1 METKKRKTKEKE
13 IDQINLVTIGGNN
26 LVSNL
31 GATATASLC
40 FNSTAIGT
48 TGVINAWDENVTHC
62 GGNTWL
68 KQEQYSQKE
77 IEFLFATSSSHKR
90 KFKVKEIFRHG
101 VYILY
106 RKNVVVYVGESMN
119 PYSRICSH
127 KNSDKDFDCFRI
139 LYCKE
144 SRKKYWEKK
153 LIQAYVPEYNKT
165 NKKIPKRPNIY
176 VSPKLHRM

>member
-1 METKKRKTKEKE
+1 MTKKIKEKAKDH
-13 IDQINLVTIGGNN
+13 IIRCATSGGND

-31 GATATASLC
+31 GATATATATLS
-40 FNSTAIGT
+40 FNSTA
-48 TGVINAWDENVTHC
+48 TGVSNVINSWDKNVSYS
-62 GGNTWL
+62 GGNTWVQ
-68 KQEQYSQKE
+68 KVPYSPQEIKFYFS
-77 IEFLFATSSSHKR
+77 TSSSHKR
-90 KFKVKEIFRHG
+90 KFKVDEIFRHG

-127 KNSDKDFDCFRI
+127 KKSDKDFDCFRI

-153 LIQAYVPEYNKT
+153 LINGYVPEYNKT
-165 NKKIPKRPNIY
+165 NKKTPTRRLILVNPKVRRI
-176 VSPKLHRM
+176 